1 MDIEALIG
9 RRLAR
14 RAVWLA
20 PLTGVVS
27 WALWTPAAGFWAA
40 MGSLAA
46 GGSFAVTGWALSRAA
61 RRSYLT
67 LGAVAFGGFVVRLA
81 IITLLVWAA
90 VSIWDAHL
98 YGMFLGVGTAW
109 LAALTFEARRQVAT
123 G

>member
-1 MDIEALIG
+1 MDVEALIG

-27 WALWTPAAGFWAA
+27 WALWTPLAGLWAA

-46 GGSFAVTGWALSRAA
+46 AGSFALTGWALSRAA

-98 YGMFLGVGTAW
+98 YGIFLGVGTAW
-109 LAALTFEARRQVAT
+109 LVALTSEARRQVAT

>member
-14 RAVWLA
+14 RSVWLA
-20 PLTGVVS
+20 PLTGVVA
-27 WALWTPAAGFWAA
+27 WALWTPVAGFWAV
-40 MGSLAA
+40 MGSLVAA
-46 GGSFAVTGWALSRAA
+46 GSFAVTGWALSRAA
-61 RRSYLT
+61 RRSYMT

-90 VSIWDAHL
+90 VGIWDAHL
-98 YGMFLGVGTAW
+98 YGIFLGVGTAW

>member
-20 PLTGVVS
+20 PLTGVVA

-46 GGSFAVTGWALSRAA
+46 AGSFAVTGWALSRAA
-61 RRSYLT
+61 RRSFAT

-90 VSIWDAHL
+90 VGIWDAHL
-98 YGMFLGVGTAW
+98 YGIFLGVGTAW

>member
-14 RAVWLA
+14 RAVWLS
-20 PLTGVVS
+20 PLTGVVA
-27 WALWTPAAGFWAA
+27 WALWTPAAGFWAV

-46 GGSFAVTGWALSRAA
+46 AGSFAVTGWALSRAA
-61 RRSYLT
+61 RRSYMT

-98 YGMFLGVGTAW
+98 YGIFLGVGTAW

>member
-1 MDIEALIG
+1 MDVEALIG

-27 WALWTPAAGFWAA
+27 WALWTPLAGLWAA
-40 MGSLAA
+40 MGSLVAA
-46 GGSFAVTGWALSRAA
+46 GSFALTGWALSRAA

-98 YGMFLGVGTAW
+98 YGIFLGVGTAW
-109 LAALTFEARRQVAT
+109 LVALTSEARRQVAT

>member
-20 PLTGVVS
+20 PLTGAVA
-27 WALWTPAAGFWAA
+27 WALWTPLAGLWAV
-40 MGSLAA
+40 MGALAA
-46 GGSFAVTGWALSRAA
+46 AGSFAVTGWALSRAA

-67 LGAVAFGGFVVRLA
+67 LGAVAFGGFVVRLV

-98 YGMFLGVGTAW
+98 YGIFLGVGTAW
-109 LAALTFEARRQVAT
+109 LVALTSEARRQVAT

>member
-1 MDIEALIG
+1 LDVEALIG

-27 WALWTPAAGFWAA
+27 WALWTPLAGLWAA

-46 GGSFAVTGWALSRAA
+46 AGSFALTGWALSRAA

-98 YGMFLGVGTAW
+98 YGIFLGVGTAW
-109 LAALTFEARRQVAT
+109 LVALTSEARRQVAT

>member
-1 MDIEALIG
+1 LDIEALIG

-27 WALWTPAAGFWAA
+27 WALWTPAAGSWAA

-46 GGSFAVTGWALSRAA
+46 AGSFAVTGWALSRAA
-61 RRSYLT
+61 RRSYVT

-98 YGMFLGVGTAW
+98 YGIFLGVGAAW
-109 LAALTFEARRQVAT
+109 LVALTSEARRQVAT

>member
-1 MDIEALIG
+1 LDVEALIG

-27 WALWTPAAGFWAA
+27 WALWTPLAGLWAA
-40 MGSLAA
+40 MGSLVAA
-46 GGSFAVTGWALSRAA
+46 GSFALTGWALSRAA

-98 YGMFLGVGTAW
+98 YGIFLGVGTAW
-109 LAALTFEARRQVAT
+109 LLALTSEARRQVAT

>member
-1 MDIEALIG
+1 MDVEALIG

-27 WALWTPAAGFWAA
+27 WALWTPLAGLWAA
-40 MGSLAA
+40 MGSLVAA
-46 GGSFAVTGWALSRAA
+46 GSFALTGWALSRAA

-98 YGMFLGVGTAW
+98 YGIFLGVGTAW
-109 LAALTFEARRQVAT
+109 LLALTSEARRQVAT